1 MCSINGDLSTLRFQI
16 YLEIH
21 EILWIFKISKDLGK
35 TSKTRFK
42 RVKNVSEY
50 LEVLRRNI

>member
-21 EILWIFKISKDLGK
+21 EILWIFKISKDLE
-35 TSKTRFK
+35 
-42 RVKNVSEY
+42 KN
-50 LEVLRRNI
+50 